1 MIHRYIKQSI
11 RLVACT
17 IVALLA
23 LAPSAHATHIVGGDI
38 NYRYLGNEEFE
49 IILVIRRDCFLGS
62 LEAEFD
68 DPAAIGIYDQNGIL
82 LPNIPGIGRAIFVP
96 FDATDTLNNRI
107 VSDCGFEGEQ
117 VCVEETAYRTTVRLP
132 QRPGGYFLGYNRCCR
147 NGSLTNVDDPLQ
159 TGASF
164 YTRIEESVYTQG
176 NSSPVFDQWPTVYI
190 CTDEDVN
197 FDSRATD
204 PDGDSLVYE
213 LFTPFTGGTFD
224 RPKPQPQSRLDF
236 TPIVYNPPFSLQ
248 NLLGGFDPLRIDP
261 QTGLISGTPVITGQ
275 FLVGVRVKEYRNG
288 VLIGSTNRDFQYNV
302 RVCSQPPLAQFS
314 NPDVICDGLT
324 VDFDNN
330 SLSAS
335 DYQWQFDFPTTDS
348 SLISL
353 EEDPTFTFPA
363 SGFYDI
369 QLIAT
374 RGSDACADTSVTRV
388 GVFERQAIPGFSV
401 GLSSCDGDEGTIMI
415 TDLSDVVVD
424 SFNITAYAYTLVQNG
439 DTIRSSDPQPTF
451 TVSDTTFTI
460 TQEVFTSSECS
471 IDTTLV
477 LDYNDLLP
485 QVSGS
490 WQVEEC
496 LIADSTFS
504 IRLEDLGTYVGTV
517 ASVVWDIDNSS
528 QAISVTGGNVVAT
541 LTYQSE
547 SLIRVT
553 QTVTLDNGCVGE
565 ATFTIDP
572 TSDIVSIVWL
582 DEPISA
588 CTGDQVR
595 LVANPNQEWD
605 YTWEPINGLSFTTP
619 INQSDPLFV
628 GMSSGVYYVTVT
640 DGECDYTDSIVVE
653 LVDQLEIDVTGIA
666 VDCGGGI
673 ELTATGGGNDSL
685 YQWSLTADFS
695 DTLFIGNPLAT
706 TVTDNDAVYYVR
718 YGIEDCVSAADSI
731 AAGDVL
737 AIADYTF
744 ERIDC
749 PSQDSVRL
757 LFTDNSNNGS
767 PGFVPISWS
776 WAISASGQVPLT
788 GSGDS
793 IEVVVPKNVPLEVIL
808 QVVYENGCQSTTIDT
823 ITPGPY
829 ADVVFVQ
836 EPAITIC
843 TGDSTRIVSNGNLAW
858 TYTWSPTA
866 DLNFDD
872 GMHDPLWTGTMTST
886 YYVTVTDGI
895 CTVMDSVRI
904 ELADAL
910 DIDIEGTQIDCDGT
924 LLLAGVGGANPDL
937 YEWSTSSTFDLIVF
951 TGSPLQVVADDPDAV
966 IYVRYNNGECVSP
979 LDSIRLG
986 DVVAMADFTITAQDC
1001 PTESTAT
1008 IVISDNSATTSP
1020 GFTPISWEWMI
1031 GPVGNAQ
1038 SYTTQEVTITID
1050 KDSLI
1055 VVNLMV
1061 TYENG
1066 CTSEISD
1073 TLVPGPFANIGFDL
1087 PVLQIC
1093 TGDSVRIVNN
1103 PNSDFLYS
1111 WDPTTGLLFDNL
1123 PDQSDPLFV
1132 GNTTTTYGVTVTD
1145 GLCTVDTTVT
1155 VEIVDQIDLVID
1167 GSVGVC
1173 DSDVELTVSGAL
1185 GAGDYQWS
1193 LNESFDPILTTG
1205 DTLRTTLPA
1214 NSTTYYV
1221 RYVGPE
1227 CNSPTDSILLENK
1240 DIMLDWIEPF
1250 PICNGDSTV
1259 WQFFNSDPSQQLTFV
1274 WQDDVH
1280 IVRGG
1285 NTGMPTI
1292 VVSPDETEDFDLF
1305 FSVVNEFGCELTDT
1319 ITFTIAERPVLDYEY
1334 FTDSCGGTTICF
1346 EVFDSIDYNGLLLW
1360 NFGDINDPTQNVLGD
1375 STCFT
1380 FPDTGTYNVA
1390 VWSVSGSCSSDTVFR
1405 DITVY
1410 PQVVIDPIDDQI
1422 VCATEIGTVT
1432 PTSNIPGTEY
1442 LYCTIEGDTIGV
1454 GASVDIQVLRDT
1466 SIIVKAV
1473 APDGCTD
1480 TAIAR
1485 LLLYEFDAVVDIPQ
1499 FVCVAQDTSIMIMSA
1514 SGNDYSYQWGPDACI
1529 ISGADTDKPRINVA
1543 LAKDLSVT
1551 ITDNVTGCIDSFSY
1565 PITVTEFEIDVEAE
1579 PDTIINRGEELTIQ
1593 VVNGVETWIY
1603 TWSNGSTDGSQVVMP
1618 DSTTTY
1624 IVTVTN
1630 EDGCVAIDSITI
1642 TVRQPNCDED
1652 DIFLPTAFS
1661 PNGDNVNDVLFVR
1674 SNFIAE
1680 MELLIYNRWGEEV
1693 FFSNDQ
1699 AVGWDGTFGGET
1711 LPPDAYAFALSVIC
1725 IDGTGSYQTK
1735 GNVSILK

>member
-1 MIHRYIKQSI
+1 MI
-11 RLVACT
+11 
-17 IVALLA
+17 ALLA
-23 LAPSAHATHIVGGDI
+23 TVPTAHATHIVGGDI
-38 NYRYLGNEEFE
+38 TYRYLGNENFE
-49 IILVIRRDCFLGS
+49 IVLVIRRDCFLGS

-68 DPAAIGIYDQNGIL
+68 DPAAIGVYDENGIL
-82 LPNIPGIGRAIFVP
+82 LPNLPGIGRAIFVP

-107 VSDCGFEGEQ
+107 ISDCGFEGEQ
-117 VCVEETAYRTTVRLP
+117 VCVEETSYRTIVRLP
-132 QRPGGYFLGYNRCCR
+132 QRTGGYYLGYNRCCR

-164 YTRIEESVYTQG
+164 YTRIEETAYTEG
-176 NSSPVFDQWPTVYI
+176 NSSPVFDQWPSVYI

-197 FDSRATD
+197 FDAGATD
-204 PDGDSLVYE
+204 ADGDSLVYE

-236 TPIVYNPPFSLQ
+236 VPIAYNPPFSLQ

-261 QTGLISGTPVITGQ
+261 QTGLISGTPPITGQ
-275 FLVGVRVKEYRNG
+275 FLVGVRVKEYRDG

-314 NPDVICDGLT
+314 NPDIICDGLT

-335 DYQWQFDFPTTDS
+335 EYQWQFDFPTTDS
-348 SLISL
+348 AFISL
-353 EEDPTFTFPA
+353 EESPTYTFPR

-374 RGSDACADTSVTRV
+374 RGSDACADTSVTRI
-388 GVFERQAIPGFSV
+388 GVFERQVIPGFSV
-401 GLSSCDGDEGTIMI
+401 ALSSCDDDEGTITI
-415 TDLSDVVVD
+415 TDMSDVVQD
-424 SFNITAYAYTLVQNG
+424 SFTINNYEYTLIQGV
-439 DTIRSSDPQPTF
+439 DTLRSTDPEPTF
-451 TVSDTTFTI
+451 TIRDTTFMI
-460 TQEVFTSSECS
+460 TQEVFTSRECS
-471 IDTTLV
+471 SDTTLV
-477 LDYNDLLP
+477 IDYNDLLP
-485 QVSGS
+485 QVMGT
-490 WQVEEC
+490 WQVEDC

-504 IRLEDLGTYVGTV
+504 IRLDDQGVYGGTV
-517 ASVVWDIDNSS
+517 SGVTWDVQNGSQTLSLTGAS
-528 QAISVTGGNVVAT
+528 ALAT

-553 QTVTLDNGCVGE
+553 QTTTLDNGCAGS
-565 ATFTIDP
+565 ASFTIDP
-572 TSDIVSIVWL
+572 TSDVVSVVWL

-595 LVANPNQEWD
+595 LVSNPNQDWD
-605 YTWEPINGLSFTTP
+605 YTWEPITGLSFTTP

-628 GMSSGVYYVTVT
+628 GMSPQVYYVTVT
-640 DGECDYTDSIVVE
+640 DGVCDYTDSIIVE
-653 LVDQLEIDVTGIA
+653 LVDQLDIDVTGIA
-666 VDCGGGI
+666 TDCGGGI
-673 ELTATGGGNDSL
+673 ELTATGGGDNNL
-685 YQWSLTADFS
+685 YQWSLSPDFA
-695 DTLFIGNPLAT
+695 DTLFVGNPFTT
-706 TVTDNDAVYYVR
+706 TVTDNDALYYVR
-718 YGIEDCVSAADSI
+718 YALAACVSAADSI
-731 AAGDVL
+731 PASDVL

-744 ERIDC
+744 ERLDC
-749 PSQDSVRL
+749 PTQDSVRL
-757 LFTDNSNNGS
+757 LFTDASNNGS
-767 PGFVPISWS
+767 PGFVPVSWS

-788 GSGDS
+788 GSNES

-808 QVVYENGCQSTTIDT
+808 QVNYENGCQSTTIDT

-829 ADVVFVQ
+829 ADIVFVQ
-836 EPAITIC
+836 EPAISIC
-843 TGDSTRIVSNGNLAW
+843 TGDTTRIVVDGNPAW
-858 TYTWSPTA
+858 TYTWSPTT
-866 DLNFDD
+866 DLDFTD
-872 GMHDPLWTGTMTST
+872 GMHNPLWNGEMTST
-886 YYVTVTDGI
+886 YYVTVTDGV
-895 CTVMDSVRI
+895 CTVMDSIRI
-904 ELADAL
+904 ELVDQL
-910 DIDIEGTQIDCDGT
+910 DIGIVGTQIDCDGT
-924 LLLAGVGGANPDL
+924 ILLTGTGGDNPDF
-937 YEWSTSSTFDLIVF
+937 YEWSTTSTFDLIVF
-951 TGSPLQVVADDPDAV
+951 AGNPLQVFADDPNAL
-966 IYVRYNNGECVSP
+966 IYVRYNNGICTSAS
-979 LDSIRLG
+979 DSIRLG
-986 DVVAMADFTITAQDC
+986 DVVAMADYSIVAQDC
-1001 PTESTAT
+1001 PTESTTT
-1008 IVISDNSATTSP
+1008 IVITDSSSSTSP
-1020 GFTPISWEWMI
+1020 GFVPVSWEWMI
-1031 GPVGNAQ
+1031 GPLGNVQ
-1038 SYTTQEVTITID
+1038 TYTTPEVTIIID
-1050 KDSLI
+1050 KDSL
-1055 VVNLMV
+1055 VVINLSV
-1061 TYENG
+1061 VYDNG
-1066 CTSEISD
+1066 CTATLSD
-1073 TLVPGPFANIGFDL
+1073 TIVPGPYANIGFDL
-1087 PVLQIC
+1087 PVLQVC

-1103 PNSDFLYS
+1103 PNPSFIYS
-1111 WDPTTGLLFDNL
+1111 WDPTEGLLFDSL

-1155 VEIVDQIDLVID
+1155 VEIVDQIDLVIA

-1185 GAGDYQWS
+1185 GNGTYQWS
-1193 LNESFDPILTTG
+1193 LNASFSSVLATG

-1221 RYVGPE
+1221 RYVGPD
-1227 CNSPTDSILLENK
+1227 CNSPIDSILLENK

-1250 PICNGDSTV
+1250 PICNGDSTI
-1259 WQFFNSDPSQQLTFV
+1259 WQFFNSDPSQQLTFT
-1274 WQDDVH
+1274 WEDDIH

-1285 NTGMPTI
+1285 NTGTPTI
-1292 VVSPDETEDFDLF
+1292 VVSEDETEDFDLV
-1305 FSVVNEFGCELTDT
+1305 FSVVNEFGCALSDT
-1319 ITFTIAERPVLDYEY
+1319 VIFTIAERPVLDFEHY
-1334 FTDSCGGTTICF
+1334 TDSCGGTTICF

-1360 NFGDINDPTQNVLGD
+1360 NFGDISDPTQNVLGD

-1380 FPDTGTYNVA
+1380 FPDTGIYNVA

-1410 PQVVIDPIDDQI
+1410 PQVLIDPIDDQV
-1422 VCATEIGTVT
+1422 VCATEIATVT
-1432 PTSNIPGTEY
+1432 PSSNITNTEY
-1442 LYCTIEGDTIGV
+1442 LYCTMEGDTIGV
-1454 GASVDIQVLRDT
+1454 GSSVDIQVLRDT

-1499 FVCVAQDTSIMIMSA
+1499 FVCVAQDTTIMIMSA
-1514 SGNDYSYQWGPDACI
+1514 SGNDYSYQWGPAACI

-1551 ITDNVTGCIDSFSY
+1551 ITDNTTGCIDSFSY
-1565 PITVTEFEIDVEAE
+1565 PIVVTEFAIDVQAL
-1579 PDTIINRGEELTIQ
+1579 PDVEINRGDEVTIQ
-1593 VVNGVETWIY
+1593 VVDANDAWDY
-1603 TWSNGSTDGSQVVMP
+1603 LWSNGSTDGSQVVMP

-1630 EDGCVAIDSITI
+1630 EDGCVDIDSITVI
-1642 TVRQPNCDED
+1642 VRQPTCDED

-1693 FFSNDQ
+1693 FFSDDQ

-1711 LPPDAYAFALSVIC
+1711 LAPDAFAYALSVIC

-1735 GNVSILK
+1735 GNVSIVK